1 MSAESDSRTV
11 GATQEITMTQQ
22 TLVVTVGSLDDVEE
36 RAQTAIAQA
45 LADDSPTEEGPRRIT
60 FESTDELGRV
70 FSPRA
75 IDLIRTVAREEPESM
90 REAARLVDRDIKDV
104 SRNLAR
110 LEEYDVIQ
118 YEEDGQSKRPVVPY
132 DDIQIDLGLHA
143 IGDPARQQA
152 GA

>member
-1 MSAESDSRTV
+1 MTVGPV
-11 GATQEITMTQQ
+11 GATQVITMTQQ
-22 TLVVTVGSLDDVEE
+22 TLVVTVGALDDVEE
-36 RAQTAIAQA
+36 RAQAAIAQA
-45 LADDSPTEEGPRRIT
+45 LADDPPTEEGPRRIT

-75 IDLIRTVAREEPESM
+75 IDLIRTIAREEPESM

-110 LEEYDVIQ
+110 LEEYGVIE

-143 IGDPARQQA
+143 VGDPGRQQA